1 MRSYYR
7 HLRKFSNSV
16 LKNRNLYYW
25 LNSLLKT
32 IYDKIIWKLC
42 FDLFSFFN
50 SKIIPIFYFFYRCP
64 LFHKIPTD
72 AKFEIKIWMELVFGF
87 FQFVDR
93 RCVIAYLIQERLPVF
108 EKTTLFLEYLLCCRL
123 RDVEVDFDNKTFKGT
138 LPVKCQHLEVHA
150 IVWLETGGEGRG
162 KFKTN
167 FPIAFPL
174 ALPYG
179 LAKDASYLHDLTW
192 V

>member
-1 MRSYYR
+1 MSILPSRQGT
-7 HLRKFSNSV
+7 KVPTDEEFAF
-16 LKNRNLYYW
+16 
-25 LNSLLKT
+25 LLEDRAFVD
-32 IYDKIIWKLC
+32 Y
-42 FDLFSFFN
+42 FN
-50 SKIIPIFYFFYRCP
+50 VFLTLPVFGQQIFYNFVEKAFVYDP
-64 LFHKIPTD
+64 P
-72 AKFEIKIWMELVFGF
+72 IKKKRN
-87 FQFVDR
+87 FVDR

>member
-1 MRSYYR
+1 
-7 HLRKFSNSV
+7 
-16 LKNRNLYYW
+16 
-25 LNSLLKT
+25 
-32 IYDKIIWKLC
+32 
-42 FDLFSFFN
+42 
-50 SKIIPIFYFFYRCP
+50 
-64 LFHKIPTD
+64 
-72 AKFEIKIWMELVFGF
+72 MELVFVF